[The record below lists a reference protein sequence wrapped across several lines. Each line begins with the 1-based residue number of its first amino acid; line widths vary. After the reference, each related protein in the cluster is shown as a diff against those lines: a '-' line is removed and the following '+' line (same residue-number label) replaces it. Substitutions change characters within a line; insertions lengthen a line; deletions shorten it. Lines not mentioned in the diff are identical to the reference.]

1 MEADSIRKKR
11 DAEKELVG
19 CMIRVYCHRNHKEL
33 WKAEGKRKDYL
44 CTECKELSDYAAMRS
59 EKCPHME
66 TKTFCSCCKTHCYK
80 PDMKQKIKEVMRYS
94 GPRML
99 FHHPVLAV
107 KHVIEEKKAKAK
119 DKASAERGKTERVK
133 SKD

>member
-1 MEADSIRKKR
+1 MNSKNYTLNCCPAVGGN
-11 DAEKELVG
+11 EKI
-19 CMIRVYCHRNHKEL
+19 C
-33 WKAEGKRKDYL
+33 
-44 CTECKELSDYAAMRS
+44 

>member
-1 MEADSIRKKR
+1 MQTELIRKKR
-11 DAEKELVG
+11 DAEKELVEY
-19 CMIRVYCHRNHKEL
+19 MIGIYCHGNHKNL
-33 WKAEGKRKDYL
+33 WKAEGKKKGYL
-44 CTECKELSDYAAMRS
+44 CPECKKLADYAAMRS

-99 FHHPVLAV
+99 FCHPMLTV
-107 KHVIEEKKAKAK
+107 KHVIAEHATKKRSAKK
-119 DKASAERGKTERVK
+119 N
-133 SKD
+133 